1 MEVFSAI
8 EDIRRLRWADSS
20 AIWGFVPTMGFLH
33 EGHLSLVRRARQ
45 ENEQVGVSIFVNP
58 TQFNDP
64 KDLETYPIDLDRDL
78 ALLKKEGVDLV
89 WMPSQDIVYP
99 PDYETFVEVT
109 QVTTVLEGAA
119 RPGFFRGVATVVAK
133 LFNVFQPQR
142 TYFGQKDAQQAIV
155 IKRMVQDL
163 NFNIEVIICP
173 TVREADGLAMSS
185 RNAKLSAAA
194 RKEAICLYHALC
206 AAKELFE
213 QGEGDAERLRAKM
226 VAVIESTDMAR
237 LDYVSVA
244 HPDTLEELTV
254 IEDRALLSLA
264 VFFDTVRLIDNMM
277 VVSLSFDS
285 AS

>member
-8 EDIRRLRWADSS
+8 EDIRRLRWAEPS
-20 AIWGFVPTMGFLH
+20 AAWGFVPTMGFLH

-99 PDYETFVEVT
+99 PGYETFVEVT
-109 QVTTVLEGAA
+109 EVTTVLEGAA

-244 HPDTLEELTV
+244 HPDTLDELTV

-277 VVSLSFDS
+277 VVS
-285 AS
+285 

>member
-8 EDIRRLRWADSS
+8 EDIRRLRWADPS

-33 EGHLSLVRRARQ
+33 EGHLSLVHRARQ

-254 IEDRALLSLA
+254 IEDRALLSLT

-277 VVSLSFDS
+277 VVS
-285 AS
+285 

>member
-1 MEVFSAI
+1 MEVFSTI
-8 EDIRRLRWADSS
+8 EDIRRLRWAEPS
-20 AIWGFVPTMGFLH
+20 AAWGFVPTMGFLH

-78 ALLKKEGVDLV
+78 ALLKKQGVDLV

-99 PDYETFVEVT
+99 PGYETFVEVT
-109 QVTTVLEGAA
+109 EVTTVLEGAA

-244 HPDTLEELTV
+244 HPDTLDELTV

-277 VVSLSFDS
+277 VVS
-285 AS
+285 

>member
-8 EDIRRLRWADSS
+8 EDIRRLRWAEPS
-20 AIWGFVPTMGFLH
+20 AVWGFVPTMGFLH

-119 RPGFFRGVATVVAK
+119 RPGFFRGVSTVVAK

-254 IEDRALLSLA
+254 IEDRALLSLT

-277 VVSLSFDS
+277 VVS
-285 AS
+285 